1 MTDIEKVI
9 KALQTCS
16 VQNDLGC
23 QCCPY
28 FEERKTYGHEW
39 CTTSMAQDALTLLKE
54 QEPVEPNLHDAVW
67 MCGNC
72 DKEGVG
78 WTDDIYGNDIRY
90 PYCRQCGKAV
100 KWK

>member
-1 MTDIEKVI
+1 MTNQELLELLK
-9 KALQTCS
+9 KA
-16 VQNDLGC
+16 
-23 QCCPY
+23 
-28 FEERKTYGHEW
+28 RKTLNKYHVPKDEQ
-39 CTTSMAQDALTLLKE
+39 TVTLSIDTLETALSE
-54 QEPVEPNLHDAVW
+54 QPQVVRCQEAIAPYQHDAVW

-78 WTDDIYGNDIRY
+78 WTDDFTGDDIRY